1 MREET
6 RERLFFIGVM
16 VFTISLQ
23 LALDYLNVKD
33 ENIYLVFVLA
43 ILVTIIETR
52 NIYYGILGSV
62 IFVLSFNFFITEP
75 KFTFVVDD
83 TNNYVSFAMFMLVTF
98 LVNSLV
104 RQLQKQIAISRE
116 NERKVQTLYKI
127 SSDFLH
133 INNRNEIY
141 LRALADLQEYLDGE
155 VTILS
160 EEGTLYGKEAD
171 LSELRAAI
179 AYVERCGYPI
189 TPDSN
194 EYPAIAY
201 CIYPI
206 KSPLRTY
213 GVILREKE
221 AYGGSDESE
230 FLKNIIEEMIVVLD
244 KIYIAT
250 EQEETKIQVENE
262 KFKTSLLRGLSH
274 DIRTPLTVIQSG
286 SNLLSESFDDIDN
299 ETKKELIQD
308 IYDESCDLSSFVE
321 NLLDMTRLDNENVQL
336 VKVTEAVE
344 DVLFSVHEKVKR
356 RLNDKELTIR
366 NTEERLNVYAD
377 TRLLT
382 QVLVNLVDNAIV
394 HTKEHTHIWLSY
406 RKAEE
411 GIEFC
416 VEDDGGGIEEEKL
429 PYIFDNFYSISE
441 NQDRKR
447 THGLGLSIC
456 KAIVEAH
463 GGKIWAGN
471 NEKGGTTFR
480 FLIP

>member
-1 MREET
+1 M
-6 RERLFFIGVM
+6 
-16 VFTISLQ
+16 
-23 LALDYLNVKD
+23 
-33 ENIYLVFVLA
+33 
-43 ILVTIIETR
+43 
-52 NIYYGILGSV
+52 
-62 IFVLSFNFFITEP
+62 
-75 KFTFVVDD
+75 
-83 TNNYVSFAMFMLVTF
+83 
-98 LVNSLV
+98 
-104 RQLQKQIAISRE
+104 
-116 NERKVQTLYKI
+116 
-127 SSDFLH
+127 
-133 INNRNEIY
+133 
-141 LRALADLQEYLDGE
+141 
-155 VTILS
+155 
-160 EEGTLYGKEAD
+160 
-171 LSELRAAI
+171 
-179 AYVERCGYPI
+179 
-189 TPDSN
+189 
-194 EYPAIAY
+194 
-201 CIYPI
+201 
-206 KSPLRTY
+206 
-213 GVILREKE
+213 
-221 AYGGSDESE
+221 
-230 FLKNIIEEMIVVLD
+230 
-244 KIYIAT
+244 
-250 EQEETKIQVENE
+250 ENE